1 MKILISCASAI
12 VVAIAARAA
21 SVDCSL
27 NAKNSVMLHDGSAA
41 AGVTVYLLNTDNTTY
56 AKLITDITAGT
67 VTASTIANQAA
78 YLGSATTGTGKNAG
92 KIASATA
99 TSTSLIAGS
108 TYNLAFLIFDKD
120 GDDDYF
126 YLSNVQQ
133 ASAWQAATDYSQ
145 DLAAV
150 ATWDSTTY
158 SSGTW
163 TAVVPEPTS
172 GLLLLLGMAGLAL
185 KRKRA

>member
-1 MKILISCASAI
+1 MKKLITCASAI
-12 VVAIAARAA
+12 VIAIAAQAA
-21 SVDCSL
+21 SVDWSL

-41 AGVTVYLLNTDNTTY
+41 AEVTVYLLNTGSTTY
-56 AKLITDITAGT
+56 AKLVADLEAGT
-67 VTASTIANQAA
+67 VTASTIADQAA

-99 TSTSLIAGS
+99 TSGSLVAGS
-108 TYNLAFLIFDKD
+108 NYNLAFLIFDKD

-133 ASAWQAATDYSQ
+133 ASAWQTGTDYSQ

-163 TAVVPEPTS
+163 TAVPEPTS

-185 KRKRA
+185 KRKSV